1 MTPFVIFITF
11 FLIAV
16 LSSDLKKRKRKD
28 GKAPNEYG
36 HSRLHPYGRPNT
48 PRNTPGLP
56 RNQRAVPGQNRV
68 VRTDHEV
75 RTPNGGVMHTT
86 SLTVVRDPVGESH
99 AEPIPKPHK
108 SPLVGTVTP
117 AVEHAQEHLGSTL
130 PPADFPQH
138 PSEAALHADAHI
150 ATTPAHPTPKTTTAR
165 RLAFDLPKNQ
175 DSLKKALLYSEILGK
190 PKALRR

>member
-1 MTPFVIFITF
+1 MTPFVIFIAF

-16 LSSDLKKRKRKD
+16 LSHDYKKDKRKD

-36 HSRLHPYGRPNT
+36 YSRHHPYGRPNT
-48 PRNTPGLP
+48 PRNTPGVP

-99 AEPIPKPHK
+99 AEPIPPPRK
-108 SPLVGTVTP
+108 SPL
-117 AVEHAQEHLGSTL
+117 ADAIMSSERHAQEHLGSTL

-150 ATTPAHPTPKTTTAR
+150 ATTPAHPTPKTTAR
-165 RLAFDLPKNQ
+165 RLAFELPKNQ

-190 PKALRR
+190 PKALGR